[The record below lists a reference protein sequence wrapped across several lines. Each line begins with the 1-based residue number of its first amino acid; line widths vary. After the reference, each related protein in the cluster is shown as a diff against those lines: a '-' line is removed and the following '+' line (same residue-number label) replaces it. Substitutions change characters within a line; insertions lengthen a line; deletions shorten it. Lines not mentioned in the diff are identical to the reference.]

1 MQKNNINKIYK
12 KYLSVSEDN
21 CKKWSKDFFT
31 NFFCNKNVFFFSSKI
46 ESGGY
51 LIARKIFDEFEVL
64 SLATNRKERRKGIAS
79 ELLRSLFKKAEQEK
93 AKKIL
98 LEVSKKNIPAIK
110 MYEKFGFNIEGNR
123 KNYYK
128 TPSGLKDAYIMIKSI
143 S

>member
-110 MYEKFGFNIEGNR
+110 MYETICEKRLAIAELNNR
-123 KNYYK
+123 WERFEK
-128 TPSGLKDAYIMIKSI
+128 TNTVKEAQ
-143 S
+143 